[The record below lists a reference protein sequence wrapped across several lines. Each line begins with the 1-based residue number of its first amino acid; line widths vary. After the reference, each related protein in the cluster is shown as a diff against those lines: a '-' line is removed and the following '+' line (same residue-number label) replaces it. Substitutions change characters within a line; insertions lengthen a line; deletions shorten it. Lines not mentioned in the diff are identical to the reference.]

1 MVGEGRIR
9 ILVLN
14 QYFHPDRSATSQLLT
29 ELCEDLGLGHDVT
42 VVTGRPSYDPAY
54 PVSSRGLVSRE
65 RHRRVKV
72 ARVWSTQFDRSAGMA
87 GRVSNYAT
95 YLGSSLLGAFRADRP
110 DIVLALTDPPPI
122 GLIGLGLAR
131 LWRAPFVLVSKDVF
145 PEVAIVLGHLSDRRL
160 IGALRRL
167 SGALFRSADRVV
179 SIGRDMD
186 SRLLER
192 GVPRHRI
199 STIHDW
205 ADGSVVRP
213 LDGPSVLRA
222 ERGWDD
228 RFVVMHSGN
237 VGLSQSLGSLV
248 DAADRLRSETD
259 VVFAIVGEGA
269 AKGTLQAK
277 VRRRRLDN
285 VEFLPTQP
293 YETLSDSLGAADVHV
308 VGLRRGLAGY
318 IVPSKVYGIL
328 AAGRPYLAAVEAGAE
343 PALIAKEHGCGIRV
357 GPDDPDA
364 LAEGIL
370 RMRDSDLGEMGR
382 NARKALEE
390 RFDRPRATE
399 AYRRILEDVFARSV
413 ALRGQPP

>member
-1 MVGEGRIR
+1 MRPAENARDGARLVDPASARCWTRANASPSGWHVMR

-29 ELCEDLGLGHDVT
+29 ELCEDLALVHDVT

-54 PVSSRGLVSRE
+54 PVSSRGLVSKE

-95 YLGSSLLGAFRADRP
+95 YLGSSLLGALRADRP

-145 PEVAIVLGHLSDRRL
+145 PEVAVVLGHLSDRRL

-167 SGALFRSADRVV
+167 SRALFRGADRVV

-186 SRLLER
+186 ARLLER

-237 VGLSQSLGSLV
+237 VGLSQSLGSLIE
-248 DAADRLRSETD
+248 AADRLRDETD
-259 VVFAIVGEGA
+259 IVFAIVGEGA
-269 AKGTLQAK
+269 AKAALQTD
-277 VRRRRLDN
+277 VRRR
-285 VEFLPTQP
+285 
-293 YETLSDSLGAADVHV
+293 GAPQRRVPAYAA
-308 VGLRRGLAGY
+308 LRDALGLAGRGRRARRG
-318 IVPSKVYGIL
+318 PSPG
-328 AAGRPYLAAVEAGAE
+328 AGRLHRPEQGLRDPRGRSAVRRRGGGRRRTRPHRRGA
-343 PALIAKEHGCGIRV
+343 RV
-357 GPDDPDA
+357 RDPC
-364 LAEGIL
+364 
-370 RMRDSDLGEMGR
+370 R
-382 NARKALEE
+382 AR
-390 RFDRPRATE
+390 
-399 AYRRILEDVFARSV
+399 
-413 ALRGQPP
+413 

>member
-1 MVGEGRIR
+1 MR

-29 ELCEDLGLGHDVT
+29 ELCEDLALVHDVT

-54 PVSSRGLVSRE
+54 PVSSRGLVSKE

-95 YLGSSLLGAFRADRP
+95 YLGSSLLGALRADRP

-122 GLIGLGLAR
+122 GLIGLGVAR
-131 LWRAPFVLVSKDVF
+131 LWRAHFVLVSKDVF
-145 PEVAIVLGHLSDRRL
+145 PEVAVVLGHLSDRRL

-167 SGALFRSADRVV
+167 SRALFRSADRVV

-186 SRLLER
+186 ARLLER

-237 VGLSQSLGSLV
+237 VGLSQSLGSLI
-248 DAADRLRSETD
+248 DAAERLRGD
-259 VVFAIVGEGA
+259 PGIVFAIVGEGA
-269 AKGTLQAK
+269 AKASLQAEAA
-277 VRRRRLDN
+277 RLRLDN

-293 YETLSDSLGAADVHV
+293 YETLSDSLGAADVHI

-328 AAGRPYLAAVEAGAE
+328 AAGRPYVAAVEPAAE
-343 PALIAKEHGCGIRV
+343 PALIAAEHACGVRV
-357 GPDDPDA
+357 EPDDPAA

-370 RMRDSDLGEMGR
+370 RLRQSDLEEMGR
-382 NARKALEE
+382 NARKAFEE
-390 RFDRPRATE
+390 HFDRPRATE
-399 AYRRILEDVFARSV
+399 GYRRILEDISAPFV
-413 ALRGQPP
+413 ALRGQRP

>member
-1 MVGEGRIR
+1 MGERRLR

-29 ELCEDLGLGHDVT
+29 ELCEDLALVHEVT

-54 PVSSRGLVSRE
+54 PVGSRGLVSKE

-87 GRVSNYAT
+87 GRASNYTT

-145 PEVAIVLGHLSDRRL
+145 PEVAVVLGHLSDRRL
-160 IGALRRL
+160 IGALRGL
-167 SGALFRSADRVV
+167 SRALFRGADHVV

-186 SRLLER
+186 ARLLER

-222 ERGWDD
+222 ERGWDE

-237 VGLSQSLGSLV
+237 VGLSQSLESLV
-248 DAADRLRSETD
+248 EAADLLRDQTD

-269 AKGTLQAK
+269 AKGTLQAE

-293 YETLSDSLGAADVHV
+293 YETLTDSLGAADVHV

-328 AAGRPYLAAVEAGAE
+328 AAGRPYVAAVEAGAE
-343 PALIAKEHGCGIRV
+343 PALIAEGHACGIRV
-357 GPDDPDA
+357 EPDEPAA
-364 LAEGIL
+364 LAGGIL
-370 RMRDSDLGEMGR
+370 RMRESDLEEMGR
-382 NARKALEE
+382 NARKAFEE
-390 RFDRPRATE
+390 RFDRPRASE
-399 AYRRILEDVFARSV
+399 AYRRVLEDVLASSV
-413 ALRGQPP
+413 ALPGQRP

>member
-1 MVGEGRIR
+1 M
-9 ILVLN
+9 
-14 QYFHPDRSATSQLLT
+14 
-29 ELCEDLGLGHDVT
+29 
-42 VVTGRPSYDPAY
+42 
-54 PVSSRGLVSRE
+54 
-65 RHRRVKV
+65 
-72 ARVWSTQFDRSAGMA
+72 WSTQFDRSAGMA

-95 YLGSSLLGAFRADRP
+95 YLGSSLLGALRADRP
-110 DIVLALTDPPPI
+110 DVVVALTDPPPI

-145 PEVAIVLGHLSDRRL
+145 PEVAVVLGHLSDRRL

-167 SGALFRSADRVV
+167 SRALFRSADRVV

-186 SRLLER
+186 ARLLER

-248 DAADRLRSETD
+248 DAADRLRDETD
-259 VVFAIVGEGA
+259 IVFAIVGEGA
-269 AKGTLQAK
+269 AKAALQTD
-277 VRRRRLDN
+277 VRRLGLHN

-328 AAGRPYLAAVEAGAE
+328 AAGRPYVAAVEAGAE
-343 PALIAKEHGCGIRV
+343 PALIAEEHGCGIRV
-357 GPDDPDA
+357 EPDDPAA

-399 AYRRILEDVFARSV
+399 AYREILEDVFARSV
-413 ALRGQPP
+413 ALRGQRP